1 MPITLRANCIGS
13 LAAQV
18 LSRTSAEVVGQ
29 VLNTFPNSFY
39 LKTPDD
45 QLIFVTNR
53 TLQSPITINLEWS
66 PSLERAVKP
75 LDQFL
80 VYGKGIQTREV
91 SIDISDASSYHSQP
105 WLAKQLSPDPDRIG
119 AATRIVSF
127 ILGIIDTSQSV
138 LDPRGL
144 AHAGVRRFVNDGILC
159 LRQSNMEKQFERI
172 ALEIVG
178 LGSGFTPSGDDT
190 LGGFL
195 SMYNSLA
202 HLAARP
208 QILLDSATLHGRTSW
223 ISAKLLD
230 YMQRLI
236 LDDQIRRVIHSAAE
250 GDESTT
256 VIELESLFPRGHTS
270 GIDISV
276 GEILALSLVRDIVF
290 EKREMEIVT
299 GALGFSSQVV

>member
-1 MPITLRANCIGS
+1 MPTTLRAACIGS
-13 LAAQV
+13 LAAQA
-18 LSRTSAEVVGQ
+18 LSGKNAEVVGQ

-45 QLIFVTNR
+45 ELIFVTNR

-66 PSLERAVKP
+66 PNLESAVKP
-75 LDQFL
+75 SDLFRA
-80 VYGKGIQTREV
+80 YGKGIQARDV

-105 WLAKQLSPDPDRIG
+105 WFARQLSPDSERIG
-119 AATRIVSF
+119 DATRIVSF

-144 AHAGVRRFVNDGILC
+144 AHAGVRRFVNDGILS
-159 LRQSNMEKQFERI
+159 LRQSNMEDRFERI

-202 HLAARP
+202 HLAART
-208 QILLDSATLHGRTSW
+208 QILLDPATLHGRTTW

-230 YMQRLI
+230 YMQRLV
-236 LDDQIRRVIHSAAE
+236 LDDQVLRVIHSAAE
-250 GDESTT
+250 GDEDTA
-256 VIELESLFPRGHTS
+256 VIDLESLFPRGHTS

-276 GEILALSLVRDIVF
+276 GQILALGLIRDIAF
-290 EKREMEIVT
+290 EKQETETLI
-299 GALGFSSQVV
+299 GALGFSS